1 MAKIRLIG
9 KIVTDVV
16 TGTVG
21 QNNSKF
27 AKYLVEVAIASQG
40 TSNPR
45 LAQNSDVKKSY
56 FAVMAFGKQAEIALA
71 KGITVELDGS
81 VEIAKFQLSTSAPA
95 KDAALVQPEHTTIL
109 QGNVAH
115 YAKAYNVLGNF
126 VKDNADVYVPQNGGK
141 TVYNQKVAT
150 TKIIKEQEYTSFF
163 GIRLFGERG
172 DKLYTKDLLSKNKVK
187 SVVIDGSI
195 TATYT
200 KKEANGEEKEYFNCD
215 INVND
220 FQIASWKQDK
230 KENGNGGTT
239 PSSMAEAYSHAGTY
253 NNEPP
258 IEYYASHSEEISED
272 EIPF

>member
-21 QNNSKF
+21 QNSKF
-27 AKYLVEVAIASQG
+27 AKYLVEVAIATQG
-40 TSNPR
+40 SSNPR
-45 LAQNSDVKKSY
+45 LAQNSDIKKSY

-71 KGITVELDGS
+71 KGTTVELDGS

-109 QGNVAH
+109 QGNVVH

-141 TVYNQKVAT
+141 TVYNQKIAT
-150 TKIIKEQEYTSFF
+150 TKIIKEQEYVSFF
-163 GIRLFGERG
+163 GIRLFGDRG
-172 DKLYTKDLLSKNKVK
+172 DKLYAKDLLSKNKVK
-187 SVVIDGSI
+187 SVVIEGSI

-200 KKEANGEEKEYFNCD
+200 KKEANGETKEYFNCD

-220 FQIASWKQDK
+220 FQIASWK
-230 KENGNGGTT
+230 KEKNE
-239 PSSMAEAYSHAGTY
+239 SSNNQRNATNSGTY
-253 NNEPP
+253 NEPP
-258 IEYYASHSEEISED
+258 IEYYAAHSEEINED